1 MSTVLFLFSFLM
13 IGLRVLL
20 DSVMT
25 IIKSSIN
32 FQFYAY
38 KPIVKSYDM
47 TVQLLLS
54 FGVWL
59 LSV

>member
-1 MSTVLFLFSFLM
+1 MFLFSFLM
-13 IGLRVLL
+13 MGLRVLL

-32 FQFYAY
+32 FQFRTY
-38 KPIVKSYDM
+38 KPIVKCYDM
-47 TVQLLLS
+47 TIQLLLS
-54 FGVWL
+54 FGVCL

>member
-1 MSTVLFLFSFLM
+1 M

-25 IIKSSIN
+25 IIKNSIN
-32 FQFYAY
+32 FQFHVY
-38 KPIVKSYDM
+38 KAIVKCCEM
-47 TVQLLLS
+47 RVQLLLL
-54 FGVWL
+54 FGASV

>member
-1 MSTVLFLFSFLM
+1 MFLFSFLM

-32 FQFYAY
+32 FQFHAY
-38 KPIVKSYDM
+38 KPIVKCYDM
-47 TVQLLLS
+47 TIQLLLS
-54 FGVWL
+54 FGICL